1 MKNVDNY
8 SHQVCNLIYCHL
20 QCTGWVCA
28 GVGGRTW
35 TTCCAWGLLCCFQKI
50 QYVRPTASLWFSKFN
65 TSTNLKEFKQL
76 LGQCSPL
83 RSIQNSIQ
91 TVYSTG
97 CTHINQETI
106 HILEMFNPSAM
117 ELETL
122 DAKKSIFYHR
132 MMCNTKLIFNLY
144 FCDLHNQLDTGKVIL
159 GPSSFSLTG
168 PRLRCY

>member
-1 MKNVDNY
+1 MYRLCVCRRWRHNLDN
-8 SHQVCNLIYCHL
+8 
-20 QCTGWVCA
+20 
-28 GVGGRTW
+28 
-35 TTCCAWGLLCCFQKI
+35 LLCL
-50 QYVRPTASLWFSKFN
+50 RPVVLFPKDSV
-65 TSTNLKEFKQL
+65 
-76 LGQCSPL
+76 CSPL

-122 DAKKSIFYHR
+122 DAKKSIFYHK